1 MFTALFAEDTG
12 RRWPMLRTL
21 RSSADR
27 SHNKLIKRGKFKQIG
42 EIFNKILIHAR
53 APFEPRGSHGIED
66 GRHVPKVE
74 EAMFPITPLLPF
86 RLLGPLAMDQ

>member
-1 MFTALFAEDTG
+1 
-12 RRWPMLRTL
+12 MLRTP

-27 SHNKLIKRGKFKQIG
+27 NLNKIIMHGKFMQIG
-42 EIFNKILIHAR
+42 GILNEILIHAR
-53 APFEPRGSHGIED
+53 AQYEPSGNHGIED